1 MTSACLCHPLSL
13 SAGPSLPS
21 MAARWGCASLAWA
34 RKSPH
39 LGCAFLPRSSTI
51 SVMKIL
57 WVLRVLRP
65 LRAINRAKGLK
76 VSERLGWGDLL
87 PWQSYQE
94 GTWQVSCPVPDSH
107 HPSVKG
113 SACSLCSWQASVLPG
128 VGGCGGQS
136 RGLPQTWS
144 HLHCPSP
151 LQHVVQC
158 VFVAI
163 KTIGNIVVVT
173 TLLQFMFACIGVQLF
188 KVSGA
193 SGGQEG
199 PSARAHPGQAVLDIT
214 LGMVSA
220 SAGVSTGCALR
231 AL

>member
-1 MTSACLCHPLSL
+1 M
-13 SAGPSLPS
+13 
-21 MAARWGCASLAWA
+21 
-34 RKSPH
+34 
-39 LGCAFLPRSSTI
+39 
-51 SVMKIL
+51 
-57 WVLRVLRP
+57 
-65 LRAINRAKGLK
+65 
-76 VSERLGWGDLL
+76 
-87 PWQSYQE
+87 
-94 GTWQVSCPVPDSH
+94 
-107 HPSVKG
+107 
-113 SACSLCSWQASVLPG
+113 
-128 VGGCGGQS
+128 
-136 RGLPQTWS
+136 WS

-199 PSARAHPGQAVLDIT
+199 PSAQAHPGQALLDIT

-220 SAGVSTGCALR
+220 GAGVSTGCALR